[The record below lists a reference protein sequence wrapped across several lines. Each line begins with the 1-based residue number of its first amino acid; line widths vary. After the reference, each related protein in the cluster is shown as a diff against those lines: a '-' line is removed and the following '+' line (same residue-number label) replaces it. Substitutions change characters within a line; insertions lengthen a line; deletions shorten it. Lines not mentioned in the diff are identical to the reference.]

1 MLLLPCNPRNT
12 TEVLGIPTGGVTVFR
27 LVNLS
32 LGHLML
38 KDEKR
43 KKILMAD
50 PVRMLPRKIQPRKR
64 EGIGLPI

>member
-38 KDEKR
+38 KDEG
-43 KKILMAD
+43 KK
-50 PVRMLPRKIQPRKR
+50 KKKNS
-64 EGIGLPI
+64 